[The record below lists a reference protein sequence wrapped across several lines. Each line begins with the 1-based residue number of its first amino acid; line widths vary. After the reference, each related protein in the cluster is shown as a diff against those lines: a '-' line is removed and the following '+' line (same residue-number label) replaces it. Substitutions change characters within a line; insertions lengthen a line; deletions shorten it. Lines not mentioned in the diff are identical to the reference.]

1 MATAKQN
8 PTFANV
14 PLAGK
19 VGILLVL
26 LALVSALYYFLG
38 HQPMTDDID
47 AARRANATKTQERT
61 AALQR
66 QQEFVQIQQELTARE
81 AVDIRSRRV
90 LPEQAEMAA
99 FLEEINRSA
108 ELCGIRLQ
116 NVEPQTEEPG
126 EFYTS
131 IPVHLVLAGSHH
143 QIARFFHS
151 VSRLDRAVSMEDIRL
166 THPNV
171 QSQDL
176 TIEVQAITYKRP
188 EAEGAP
194 PGGAAAPPGAGT

>member
-1 MATAKQN
+1 MATPKKN
-8 PTFANV
+8 PSFANV

-19 VGILLVL
+19 IGILVAI
-26 LALVSALYYFLG
+26 LALVAALYVFLL

-47 AARRANATKTQERT
+47 AARRANAEKLQARD
-61 AALQR
+61 AALLR

-108 ELCGIRLQ
+108 ELCGIRLR

-131 IPVHLVLAGSHH
+131 IPVLLELSGTHH

-151 VSRLDRAVSMEDIRL
+151 VSRLDRAVSMEDITL
-166 THPNV
+166 THPNDTT
-171 QSQDL
+171 QDL
-176 TIEVQAITYKRP
+176 TIRVKAITYKRP
-188 EAEGAP
+188 EAEGAAP
-194 PGGAAAPPGAGT
+194 AGAAPPPGAHT

>member
-1 MATAKQN
+1 MATPKKN
-8 PTFANV
+8 PTFATV

-19 VGILLVL
+19 LGILFAIMGLVF
-26 LALVSALYYFLG
+26 ALYFFVL

-47 AARRANATKTQERT
+47 RANRAHTTKTRERG

-66 QQEFVQIQQELTARE
+66 QQEFVQIQQQLTARE

-108 ELCGIRLQ
+108 ELCGIRLRH
-116 NVEPQTEEPG
+116 VEPQTEEPG

-131 IPVHLVLAGSHH
+131 IPVQLELVGTHH

-151 VSRLDRAVSMEDIRL
+151 VSRLDRAVSMEDITL
-166 THPNV
+166 THPTDDT
-171 QSQDL
+171 QDL
-176 TIEVQAITYKRP
+176 TIRVKAITYKRP
-188 EAEGAP
+188 EAP
-194 PGGAAAPPGAGT
+194 AAPPGAAVPSAGAGT